1 MSLTN
6 LAMSWTEQGL
16 VPDAAIRAGIRRLLR
31 QRKQQISAAD
41 AEAAAIATEAF
52 IAAMD
57 KAPIA
62 LVPDKANEQHYE
74 VPADFYAISLGQHRK

>member
-57 KAPIA
+57 KAPSPA
-62 LVPDKANEQHYE
+62 AATTPRPAASANGSFPYRL
-74 VPADFYAISLGQHRK
+74 AARIT